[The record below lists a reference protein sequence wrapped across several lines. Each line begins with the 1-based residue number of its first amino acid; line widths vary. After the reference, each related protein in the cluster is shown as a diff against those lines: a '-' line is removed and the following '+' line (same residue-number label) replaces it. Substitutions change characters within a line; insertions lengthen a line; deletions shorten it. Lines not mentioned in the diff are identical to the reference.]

1 VTTIERLQTIAPLLV
16 AVLLGLGVLL
26 FALSMLMFRRS
37 RRNAYWRQRRAAGQA
52 GFRFLVWSLIMS
64 VAGVMLCTTTTFAA
78 WLAFPDGIPT
88 AVVVAPSLTA
98 TLEPSATATQTL
110 SPTETLSATLP
121 MPSAETAPFA
131 RVTETLN
138 PTVLLLTATP
148 TLSPT
153 PTFTLT
159 PTVTATLTFTA
170 TATPTETLTPSPT
183 QTFTPSATPTPTF
196 TFTPTATPTETAT
209 PTPTFTFTPSAT
221 PSPTLIPLA
230 LLSAPVLESSVT
242 PSGRARLTI
251 TALGT
256 RLSATGQIVNAQQ
269 PFKAPIARVYFAVR
283 AENLQSGVLWRR
295 ELLHNGAVVQA
306 ASYLWGLRAQGQ
318 MVFFFGQAEGFPA
331 GDYEIRLYIGASETA
346 AARAAF
352 RIE

>member
-1 VTTIERLQTIAPLLV
+1 
-16 AVLLGLGVLL
+16 
-26 FALSMLMFRRS
+26 
-37 RRNAYWRQRRAAGQA
+37 
-52 GFRFLVWSLIMS
+52 
-64 VAGVMLCTTTTFAA
+64 
-78 WLAFPDGIPT
+78 
-88 AVVVAPSLTA
+88 
-98 TLEPSATATQTL
+98 
-110 SPTETLSATLP
+110 
-121 MPSAETAPFA
+121 
-131 RVTETLN
+131 
-138 PTVLLLTATP
+138 
-148 TLSPT
+148 
-153 PTFTLT
+153 
-159 PTVTATLTFTA
+159 
-170 TATPTETLTPSPT
+170 
-183 QTFTPSATPTPTF
+183 
-196 TFTPTATPTETAT
+196 
-209 PTPTFTFTPSAT
+209 
-221 PSPTLIPLA
+221 
-230 LLSAPVLESSVT
+230 VLESSVT